1 MYIVPIHYNT
11 KPQLVLAKAKII
23 GINKEPKVDT
33 IPKLELMAILIG
45 ANIANYCLDAL
56 FSIEIESLYLWN
68 DSRTALSWC
77 SSYDIKEEF
86 VSNRVRQIRN
96 LAPKAKLMYVE
107 SARNSADILTRQP
120 KAKDLLQNNCWW
132 NGPEFLLESR
142 TQWPIQNPEYNLM
155 PEETMKTNE
164 NLTTSGE
171 KMLDLIKLSKAS
183 KNLKEKELYENE
195 LAILQLNVQIE
206 KVGEPADFEGFPN
219 LQTDHYNNEKVNWKG
234 FKSLKHIL
242 RVYAKVY
249 RIIEIWRMRRSTLS
263 KVEKNEHT
271 PLTAV
276 HFRKAKQYLIKQMQ
290 CECYESELQTL
301 QQGKIVNYGN
311 CKSFRL
317 YLDECG
323 IIRCKGRFEYS
334 PTMKDINFP
343 ILYGT
348 KHFFTNLTLWNIHQK
363 ENCPGYSYT
372 LHEIKKHMYF
382 PKLKITLKKIFSSC
396 AKCL

>member
-1 MYIVPIHYNT
+1 MRLFIQELWTKNYSWEQSFEDDQDLMKKWEMLKEEYEISQQAILPRSTCNADKADLHVFCDASKNIYGAAVYIVPIHYNT

-56 FSIEIESLYLWN
+56 FSIEIESLYLWS

-77 SSYDIKEEF
+77 SSYDIKEQF

-132 NGPEFLLESR
+132 NGPEFLLKSR

-183 KNLKEKELYENE
+183 KNLKEKETWEN
-195 LAILQLNVQIE
+195 
-206 KVGEPADFEGFPN
+206 
-219 LQTDHYNNEKVNWKG
+219 
-234 FKSLKHIL
+234 
-242 RVYAKVY
+242 
-249 RIIEIWRMRRSTLS
+249 
-263 KVEKNEHT
+263 
-271 PLTAV
+271 
-276 HFRKAKQYLIKQMQ
+276 
-290 CECYESELQTL
+290 
-301 QQGKIVNYGN
+301 
-311 CKSFRL
+311 
-317 YLDECG
+317 
-323 IIRCKGRFEYS
+323 
-334 PTMKDINFP
+334 
-343 ILYGT
+343 
-348 KHFFTNLTLWNIHQK
+348 
-363 ENCPGYSYT
+363 
-372 LHEIKKHMYF
+372 
-382 PKLKITLKKIFSSC
+382 
-396 AKCL
+396 